1 MVPRKLWR
9 VAAAPRSIRWHLG
22 ALCLLLILP
31 ATVFFGLLLW
41 QYAAS
46 ERNRLVQEGLAL
58 ARNLSEAVEQDLASL
73 VGTARLAASA
83 PRLQAGDI
91 DTSGVGARGIG
102 RALGVDF
109 VIRDPSGRQLMNTG
123 LDPSPAGGRDM
134 PNRTLPVD
142 DVIRETREPAVSDLF
157 RTAADG
163 RLAVAVVAPVL
174 RPGTR
179 EILYFIDLV
188 TPPER
193 LRDIMLKQPLPQGIV
208 VTLVDSRGR
217 VIARSRA
224 HERFVGVEARDFMAA
239 VRGPAGHYE
248 GRSLDG
254 VPLLV
259 YYVRLTGSNWM
270 IAVGVEQQTLDA
282 PIWRLVAQLLAMG
295 AVLAFLSAILAY
307 LFGRRISAAL
317 ERLSVSAAALG
328 RGGLAFPIRS
338 PITEVNE
345 VSETLIEASG
355 ERKRHEQ
362 SQALMVRELH
372 HRVKNT
378 LATVQAVVSAS
389 ARNARSIDE
398 LRDTVT
404 ERIVSLA
411 RTHTLL
417 VNNDWGGAPLRA
429 ILEAEL
435 TPYDD
440 PERPRVRLEG
450 EDVHVPDDIAL
461 AVGMTAHEFTTNAA
475 KYGALSAPGGILLVR
490 WRVEGGA
497 ERRSLVLDW
506 QESGGPPVAA
516 PSRRGFGSQL
526 IERVVTRQLQGEVQI
541 DFAPDG
547 LKARLSFPLSGSKAP
562 EPAPPG

>member
-1 MVPRKLWR
+1 MVPHRFRRL
-9 VAAAPRSIRWHLG
+9 ALTPRSIRWHLG
-22 ALCLLLILP
+22 ALCILLVLP

-41 QYAAS
+41 QYAIS
-46 ERNRLVQEGLAL
+46 ERTRLIQEGLAL
-58 ARNLSEAVEQDLASL
+58 ARNLSEAVEQDLASII
-73 VGTARLAASA
+73 GTARLAASA

-91 DTSGVGARGIG
+91 DTSGASARGIG
-102 RALGVDF
+102 RSLGVDF
-109 VIRDPSGRQLMNTG
+109 VIREPSGRELMNTRIADG
-123 LDPSPAGGRDM
+123 QPLPT
-134 PNRTLPVD
+134 RTLPID
-142 DVIRETREPAVSDLF
+142 AAVIRTREPAVSDLF
-157 RTAADG
+157 RFASTDQPS
-163 RLAVAVVAPVL
+163 LAVVAPVL

-179 EILYFIDLV
+179 EVLYLVDLV

-193 LRDIMLKQPLPQGIV
+193 MRDIILKQTLPRGV
-208 VTLVDSRGR
+208 VATLLDGQGR

-224 HERFVGVEARDFMAA
+224 HERLVGTEARELLASI
-239 VRGPAGHYE
+239 RSGEGHYQ
-248 GRSLDG
+248 GTSLDG

-259 YYVRLTGSNWM
+259 YYSRLSGPDW
-270 IAVGVEQQTLDA
+270 IVAVGVEQQTLDA

-317 ERLSVSAAALG
+317 ERLSVSAATLA

-338 PITEVNE
+338 PITEVNA
-345 VSETLIEASG
+345 VNATLLEASG

-362 SQALMVRELH
+362 TQALMVRELH

-378 LATVQAVVSAS
+378 LATVQAVVSAT
-389 ARNARSIDE
+389 ARNARTIDE

-435 TPYDD
+435 TAYDD

-450 EDVHVPDDIAL
+450 EDIHVPDDIAL
-461 AVGMTAHEFTTNAA
+461 ATGMTVHEFTTNAA
-475 KYGALSAPGGILLVR
+475 KYGALSAPGGSLLVR
-490 WRVEGGA
+490 WGVEGEA
-497 ERRSLVLDW
+497 DRRTLVIEW
-506 QESGGPPVAA
+506 HEHGGPAVA
-516 PSRRGFGSQL
+516 PPTRKGFGSQL
-526 IERVVTRQLQGEVQI
+526 IERVVTRQLQGEVRTA
-541 DFAPDG
+541 FEPDG
-547 LKARLSFPLSGSKAP
+547 LKARIAFPLAATPPMKATP
-562 EPAPPG
+562 EPNP